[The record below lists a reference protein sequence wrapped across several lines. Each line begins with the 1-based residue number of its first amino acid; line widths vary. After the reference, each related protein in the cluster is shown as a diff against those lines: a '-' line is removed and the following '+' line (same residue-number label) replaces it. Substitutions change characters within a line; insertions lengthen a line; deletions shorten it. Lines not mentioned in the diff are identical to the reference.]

1 MGGKNMTAKIYLLE
15 DINDNRYIGST
26 SEVKLEN
33 RLATH
38 KRDQKEVE
46 FGVRKGACS
55 SMKLD
60 LHYTTIILLEEV
72 ENKKEIRSQREK
84 HYINNVYPE
93 CVNEN
98 RLNFD
103 RKEHSKKMYKIY
115 YRKNKEMVNEKARI
129 RYQQNK
135 EKRIKQA
142 SEWRNKNK
150 EKVNAK
156 RREYYQKN
164 KEKLCKQKRERYMRS
179 KLKNKI

>member
-26 SEVKLEN
+26 SEVRLEN

-46 FGVRKGACS
+46 LGVRKGGCS

-60 LHYTTIILLEEV
+60 LHYATIILLEEV

-93 CVNEN
+93 CVNKVRFNYDRNEN
-98 RLNFD
+98 S
-103 RKEHSKKMYKIY
+103 RKY
-115 YRKNKEMVNEKARI
+115 YAN
-129 RYQQNK
+129 NK
-135 EKRIKQA
+135 EKVVA
-142 SEWRNKNK
+142 RNKKCKAKKPEKYAQTRRAYYDKNK
-150 EKVNAK
+150 EKINA
-156 RREYYQKN
+156 R
-164 KEKLCKQKRERYMRS
+164 KRELRELER
-179 KLKNKI
+179 LENL

>member
-93 CVNEN
+93 CVNKV
-98 RLNFD
+98 RFSFD
-103 RKEHSKKMYKIY
+103 RNENSRKY
-115 YRKNKEMVNEKARI
+115 YSN
-129 RYQQNK
+129 
-135 EKRIKQA
+135 
-142 SEWRNKNK
+142 NK
-150 EKVNAK
+150 EKVKERNKKCRAK
-156 RREYYQKN
+156 NPEKYAQTRREWYAKN
-164 KEKLCKQKRERYMRS
+164 KDRINARKRELRE
-179 KLKNKI
+179 LKRLENL